1 MANILV
7 VEDEEISA
15 KIAIQMLAAKGH
27 QVIHAFNGVEALK
40 IVDRQPIDLVITDII
55 MPEMD
60 GYELIQK
67 LRKLSNPPKIIA
79 MSGGSSH
86 GDKEALLSTAM
97 LFKADRNLPK
107 PFESTSLNE
116 AVTELLGK

>member
-7 VEDEEISA
+7 VEDDEISA
-15 KIAIQMLAAKGH
+15 KIAIQMLVAKGH
-27 QVIHAFNGVEALK
+27 NVIHAVNGIEALK
-40 IVDRQPIDLVITDII
+40 IVDRQSIDLVITDII

-67 LRKLSNPPKIIA
+67 LRKLPNPPKIIA
-79 MSGGSSH
+79 TSEGSSH
-86 GDKEALLSTAM
+86 EDKAVLLSTAM
-97 LFKADRNLPK
+97 LFKADKNLPK

-116 AVTELLGK
+116 AVTALLNG